1 MGPTSPKTPILGA
14 WIMNMHFKPNMRK
27 IPIDIFS
34 DLCIRLR
41 WNLTSSCSQQ
51 QRLRGWSRMVVK
63 QFQDGGRPPFWKL
76 IYRHISVKNHP
87 ISMNFVHSSRF
98 WTEWTSRDQKWKS
111 CIGQTPSSTERISC
125 VCKKITLGFGAR
137 VLLAPPPPWIRPV
150 VLIHKM
156 TAWPVSGYPICVEHA
171 EIFARVRVLA
181 INWHWLTAD
190 CGTPSAASSSSS
202 LTCRTNSPRF
212 VYKIH
217 VFTAIL
223 CLQQLNY
230 IFEITTFYSPFSH
243 FIAFCWWL

>member
-1 MGPTSPKTPILGA
+1 MGSTSPKTPILGA
-14 WIMNMHFKPNMRK
+14 WI
-27 IPIDIFS
+27 
-34 DLCIRLR
+34 CI
-41 WNLTSSCSQQ
+41 SSQICE
-51 QRLRGWSRMVVK
+51 K
-63 QFQDGGRPPFWKL
+63 FWKL

-87 ISMNFVHSSRF
+87 ISMEFCTQQQIWNWMNVTWS
-98 WTEWTSRDQKWKS
+98 KMKKS

-125 VCKKITLGFGAR
+125 VCKKLLGALGAR
-137 VLLAPPPPWIRPV
+137 VLLPPPGSTPV

-156 TAWPVSGYPICVEHA
+156 TAWPVSVYPICVEHA

-190 CGTPSAASSSSS
+190 CGTPSVASSSSS

-223 CLQQLNY
+223 CL
-230 IFEITTFYSPFSH
+230 
-243 FIAFCWWL
+243 